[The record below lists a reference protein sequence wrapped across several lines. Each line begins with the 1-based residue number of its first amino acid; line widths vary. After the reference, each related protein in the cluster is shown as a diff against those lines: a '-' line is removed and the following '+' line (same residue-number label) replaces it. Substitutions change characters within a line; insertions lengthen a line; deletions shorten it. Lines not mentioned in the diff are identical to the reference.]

1 MPEKSDK
8 DMRSDFEGYV
18 NHVLS
23 GDTLKIA
30 LDFAA
35 FIKAND
41 MIAGGEHGEVSYRDK
56 CLCYMHLDGD
66 EQAPGP
72 WTIWTGGDYS
82 KELEDVPID
91 ERTKEIAWAHINH
104 CASCGGSCSPGTRK
118 VIFGKEFENVCSADM
133 AFYLPDTETME
144 CIKKLLRMRKIVLS
158 NS

>member
-8 DMRSDFEGYV
+8 DMRSDFEGFV
-18 NHVLS
+18 KAVLN
-23 GDTLKIA
+23 GDTLKTA

-35 FIKAND
+35 FLRAND
-41 MIAGGEHGEVSYRDK
+41 MIAGGEHGEISYKDK
-56 CLCYMHLDGD
+56 CLGYMYLDGI

-72 WTIWTGGDYS
+72 WTIWTQGDYS
-82 KELEDVPID
+82 KEHEDVPMD
-91 ERTKEIAWAHINH
+91 ERMKEIAWAHVNH

-133 AFYLPDTETME
+133 AFHSPDTEAME
-144 CIKKLLRMRKIVLS
+144 CIMKLLETRKIILS